1 MNTKRIET
9 VIAHEGRPAEGP
21 VNRPVNRGSTVAFRS
36 LDAFEAEATNADLR
50 VASRYGRVG
59 NPNSQDF
66 EHVMA
71 ELEGGY
77 GTVTAC
83 SGLAI
88 IACALNAFAAP
99 GAHILMVDT
108 VYGPVRRFCE
118 KRLRPLGVDI
128 EYYDPMVGS
137 GIEKLL
143 RSGTRLV
150 YLESPGSKTFEVQ
163 DVPEIAKAVKNK
175 GIVTLLD
182 NTWATPVFFQPL
194 SHGID
199 ISLHAITKYIG
210 GHSDLFLG
218 AAVCATKE
226 HYYALRNCAI
236 ESGQCAGPDDLYMA
250 MRGLRTLE
258 VRLRRHEEN
267 ARKLIDWLKTRS
279 EVKHILYP
287 SLPDC
292 PGHEFWKRDFTGASG
307 LFSMIL
313 KTKSKEDLRIFV
325 DRLAYFPLGYSWGG
339 YESLIVPLHLDGERS
354 ATKFA
359 EEGQGLRLH
368 VGLENPDDL
377 IADLAAGFDRMKS

>member
-163 DVPEIAKAVKNK
+163 DVPAIAKAVKGK

-292 PGHEFWKRDFTGASG
+292 PGHEFWKRYFTGASG

-325 DRLAYFPLGYSWGG
+325 DGLAYFPLGYSWGG

-359 EEGQGLRLH
+359 EEGQGLRFH